1 MCVLEDTSEYA
12 AFMESMQSGVLPPDL
27 PAAPVTTPEAET
39 ATEGTV
45 TATDSEGVQ
54 HFSL

>member
-1 MCVLEDTSEYA
+1 
-12 AFMESMQSGVLPPDL
+12 MESMQSGVLPPDL

-45 TATDSEGVQ
+45 TAADSEGVQ